1 MQSSKTLNLAAVSR
15 VMLSAHILVYA
26 PDLMSRQRMSL
37 TRDEESCA
45 YNCPRHWTCKLD
57 RNGSVQVNPRA
68 LHKHWKKL
76 RSTLQSGILQTVTGC
91 KRRSRLHSHNLSR
104 VQASRLSCKLVE
116 MSLCWHKHEQ
126 TEQEEFCNINAISQC
141 RIVRSR
147 DNGGRVSTF

>member
-15 VMLSAHILVYA
+15 VMLSAHILVYS

-91 KRRSRLHSHNLSR
+91 KRRSRLHSHNLSM
-104 VQASRLSCKLVE
+104 VQAYRLRCKLVE
-116 MSLCWHKHEQ
+116 IIFVLRQSSSRRS
-126 TEQEEFCNINAISQC
+126 FVISKQS
-141 RIVRSR
+141 V
-147 DNGGRVSTF
+147 NVELWEVETRVGA